1 MMPTKRYKI
10 DPAKMGLLPY
20 TTIEFWLDFEDMD
33 FVWGY
38 SEALFASLC
47 EREPYLAS
55 LFSTRLKKMAAAI
68 DYRTDQDFSR
78 PGCFVVFDD
87 KTWLTKLAAVATQGA
102 ARLAVPGPTSIASP
116 RELTREIAARNQDF
130 IAPAQGG
137 VQGPSREV
145 AILGNPAKLSALY
158 LPALSIG
165 QFMLPTVFARCGL
178 FGADGPRGSRKAFT
192 SGAPRIIQHF
202 SGVRAGQTT
211 FSYTGDELWTSD
223 EEVWTTLLA
232 EAVTTPLGDDVSMRI
247 LDLLHAMPGR
257 GVDGSNP
264 RQRVR
269 GAGVR
274 LSNASLTITTSDP
287 AAIAM
292 IKQCLPNN
300 PAVRDA
306 DKKSFLVFTVRL
318 LEQFTASTDLI
329 TFRVSRELR
338 ALFGD
343 KLHTWYDREAYY
355 ALPAEGLSRRLS
367 LLYNS
372 HYNCQPLTQA
382 ELTEYLGIKS
392 KTARHVRAV
401 LEEAHAEMQRQGLII
416 GHVFRKPT
424 DAERKNCSA
433 TCFVVDRV
441 ARPVKQSTAEAGA
454 AQ

>member
-1 MMPTKRYKI
+1 MPTKRYKI
-10 DPAKMGLLPY
+10 DPGQMGLLPY

-38 SEALFASLC
+38 SEALFTSLC

-55 LFSTRLKKMAAAI
+55 LFATRLTEMAAAI
-68 DYRTDQDFSR
+68 DYHTDRDFSR

-87 KTWLTKLAAVATQGA
+87 KTWLTKLAAIATEGA
-102 ARLAVPGPTSIASP
+102 ARLAVPALTSVASP
-116 RELTREIAARNQDF
+116 KELTREIAANKRGFTAPVSAEQLSARGETTGQRNSEKS
-130 IAPAQGG
+130 
-137 VQGPSREV
+137 V
-145 AILGNPAKLSALY
+145 ALY
-158 LPALSIG
+158 LPALNLG
-165 QFMLPTVFARCGL
+165 QFMVPTVFARSSL

-192 SGAPRIIQHF
+192 SAAPRVIQHF

-223 EEVWTTLLA
+223 EEVWTSLLA
-232 EAVTTPLGDDVSMRI
+232 QAVTTPLGNDVSMRV
-247 LDLLHAMPGR
+247 LDLLHTMPGR
-257 GVDGSNP
+257 GVDGTGP

-269 GAGVR
+269 SAGLR

-292 IKQCLPNN
+292 IKQCLPSN

-306 DKKSFLVFTVRL
+306 DKKNFLVFTVKL
-318 LEQFTASTDLI
+318 LEQFTASTDII
-329 TFRVSRELR
+329 TFRVSREMR

-343 KLHTWYDREAYY
+343 RLHTWYDREAYY
-355 ALPAEGLSRRLS
+355 ALPAEGLSRRLF

-372 HYNCQPLTQA
+372 HFSCQPLTQA

-401 LEEAHAEMQRQGLII
+401 LEDAHAEMERQGLII
-416 GHVFRKPT
+416 GYAFRKPSE
-424 DAERKNCSA
+424 AERNNCSA
-433 TCFVVDRV
+433 AACFVVDRP
-441 ARPVKQSTAEAGA
+441 ARPEKLSPVDA
-454 AQ
+454 

>member
-20 TTIEFWLDFEDMD
+20 TTIEFWLDFDDMD

-68 DYRTDQDFSR
+68 DYRADQDFSR

-102 ARLAVPGPTSIASP
+102 ARFAVPVPTSIASP
-116 RELTREIAARNQDF
+116 RELTREIAARNQVF
-130 IAPAQGG
+130 IAPAPGG
-137 VQGPSREV
+137 VQGPSRELTV
-145 AILGNPAKLSALY
+145 LGSPAKHPALY
-158 LPALSIG
+158 LPAVNIG
-165 QFMLPTVFARCGL
+165 QFMLPTVFARSGL
-178 FGADGPRGSRKAFT
+178 FGADGPCGSRKSYT
-192 SGAPRIIQHF
+192 SQSPRVIQHF

-232 EAVTTPLGDDVSMRI
+232 EAVTTPLGEDVSMRI

-257 GVDGSNP
+257 GVDGTSP
-264 RQRVR
+264 RKRVR
-269 GAGVR
+269 AAGVR
-274 LSNASLTITTSDP
+274 LATASLTITTSDP
-287 AAIAM
+287 AAISM
-292 IKQCLPNN
+292 IKHCLPDN

-306 DKKSFLVFTVRL
+306 EKKNFLVFTVKL
-318 LEQFTASTDLI
+318 LEQFTASTNMI

-355 ALPAEGLSRRLS
+355 ALPAEGLSRRLF

-382 ELTEYLGIKS
+382 ELSEYLGIKS

-401 LEEAHAEMQRQGLII
+401 LEEAHAEMQRQGLIL
-416 GHVFRKPT
+416 GHAFRKPT
-424 DAERKNCSA
+424 DGERKNCTTA
-433 TCFVVDRV
+433 CFVVDRP
-441 ARPVKQSTAEAGA
+441 ARPAKLSLAEIEVA
-454 AQ
+454 

>member
-102 ARLAVPGPTSIASP
+102 ARLAVPVPTSIASP
-116 RELTREIAARNQDF
+116 RELTREIVARNQVF
-130 IAPAQGG
+130 ISPAPGG

-145 AILGNPAKLSALY
+145 TVLGNPAKLSALY
-158 LPALSIG
+158 LPALNIG
-165 QFMLPTVFARCGL
+165 QFMLPTVFARSGL

-192 SGAPRIIQHF
+192 SGAPRIIHHF

-257 GVDGSNP
+257 GVDGTGP

-269 GAGVR
+269 SAGLR

-287 AAIAM
+287 VAIAM
-292 IKQCLPNN
+292 IKQCLPSN
-300 PAVRDA
+300 PAARDA
-306 DKKSFLVFTVRL
+306 DKKNFLVFTVKL
-318 LEQFTASTDLI
+318 LEQFTASTDII

-343 KLHTWYDREAYY
+343 RLYTWYDREAYY
-355 ALPAEGLSRRLS
+355 ALPAEGLSRRLF

-372 HYNCQPLTQA
+372 HFNCQPLTQT

-401 LEEAHAEMQRQGLII
+401 LEDAHAEMERQGLII
-416 GHVFRKPT
+416 GYAFRKPT
-424 DAERKNCSA
+424 EAERKNCSA
-433 TCFVVDRV
+433 AACFVVDRS
-441 ARPVKQSTAEAGA
+441 ARPEKLSPADA
-454 AQ
+454 